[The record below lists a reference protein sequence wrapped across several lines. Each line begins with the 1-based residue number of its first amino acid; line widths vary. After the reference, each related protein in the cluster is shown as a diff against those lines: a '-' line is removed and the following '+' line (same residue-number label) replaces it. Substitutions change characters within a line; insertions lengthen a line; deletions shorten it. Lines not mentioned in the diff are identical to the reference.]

1 MAMFRLPG
9 WSEERRNALVDRLV
23 EAGIP
28 AFAAFRAIYRTPA
41 FWETGAPAEPL
52 DAVAGRCPN
61 AEAIN
66 QDCVWLHHRTLLA
79 SEQVLADTAAIVAEA
94 VAAG

>member
-9 WSEERRNALVDRLV
+9 WSEERRNLLVDRLV
-23 EAGIP
+23 GAGLP
-28 AFAAFRAIYRTPA
+28 AYAGFRAIYRTPA
-41 FWETGAPAEPL
+41 FWQFGAPDESV
-52 DAVAGRCPN
+52 DAIAARCPN
-61 AEAIN
+61 ADAIS

-79 SEQVLADTAAIVAEA
+79 SEQALADTAAIVADA